1 MVRPLRARGEAGM
14 GKNDRTAEALM
25 PRATWWIWLAVALM
39 QASSALAQTPVRP
52 GAAVAF
58 EIDPGR
64 MSSGTSTVPRPI
76 DNVAYQWLGELYAK
90 AYRHVILEGKHW
102 EPVRPTFV
110 RRTGATINVDFH
122 VPVRPLILDT
132 DRVSNPGNYGFE
144 YTDNATPPAIS
155 AVEVTGP
162 STVRITLASTPA
174 GGNQRLRYAWTG
186 TPTNNAGPTT
196 GPRGC
201 LRDND
206 RTPSLHGHEL
216 WNWCVHFDIPV
227 TT

>member
-76 DNVAYQWLGELYAK
+76 DNVAYQWL
-90 AYRHVILEGKHW
+90 VDTSTT
-102 EPVRPTFV
+102 PVAATRRGSCVPFTPSGIVEFTCQVLLPTLSDGPHTLRLIALPNPAESGV
-110 RRTGATINVDFH
+110 GPGA
-122 VPVRPLILDT
+122 P
-132 DRVSNPGNYGFE
+132 
-144 YTDNATPPAIS
+144 S
-155 AVEVTGP
+155 APFEVT
-162 STVRITLASTPA
+162 VLIVASPGAAKNLRLVTP
-174 GGNQRLRYAWTG
+174 
-186 TPTNNAGPTT
+186 
-196 GPRGC
+196 
-201 LRDND
+201 
-206 RTPSLHGHEL
+206 
-216 WNWCVHFDIPV
+216 
-227 TT
+227 